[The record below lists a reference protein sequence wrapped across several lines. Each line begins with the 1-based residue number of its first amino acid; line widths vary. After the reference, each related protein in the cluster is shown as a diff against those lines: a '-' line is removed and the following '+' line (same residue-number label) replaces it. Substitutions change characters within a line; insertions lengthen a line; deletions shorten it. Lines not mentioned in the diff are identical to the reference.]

1 MLIPGLPPA
10 GTQQEVFK
18 PDRKVRTTAAEG
30 LAHEPLAD
38 LPVEQQP
45 PFQHTGEHAG
55 EESAATSEPE
65 SDSERQ
71 AGEANTTAQRPSELP
86 RKGLVVDIR
95 A

>member
-18 PDRKVRTTAAEG
+18 PDRKVRTTAVEG

-38 LPVEQQP
+38 LPLEEQA
-45 PFQHTGEHAG
+45 PFEHTGEHAG
-55 EESAATSEPE
+55 DDRQTVEVEGEEAAGKKK
-65 SDSERQ
+65 DSS
-71 AGEANTTAQRPSELP
+71 PELP
-86 RKGLVVDIR
+86 RKGLLVDIR

>member
-18 PDRKVRTTAAEG
+18 PDRKVRTTAADG

-38 LPVEQQP
+38 LPVDRQP
-45 PFQHTGEHAG
+45 AFQHTGQHAG
-55 EESAATSEPE
+55 EEQGAESAAEPGSELE
-65 SDSERQ
+65 KDVAQ
-71 AGEANTTAQRPSELP
+71 AAEPGAPELP
-86 RKGLVVDIR
+86 RKGLMVDIR

>member
-18 PDRKVRTTAAEG
+18 PDRKVKTTAADG

-38 LPVEQQP
+38 LPVEEQGT
-45 PFQHTGEHAG
+45 FQHTGGHAAGGEQAPGIDG
-55 EESAATSEPE
+55 EELAKKEGSASSGST
-65 SDSERQ
+65 
-71 AGEANTTAQRPSELP
+71 ELP
-86 RKGLVVDIR
+86 RKGLLVDIR

>member
-18 PDRKVRTTAAEG
+18 PDRKVRPAAAEG

-38 LPVEQQP
+38 LPVDQQP
-45 PFQHTGEHAG
+45 PFQHTGQHAG
-55 EESAATSEPE
+55 EEQGTESEPTPDSELEADTASAAGPG
-65 SDSERQ
+65 
-71 AGEANTTAQRPSELP
+71 APELP
-86 RKGLVVDIR
+86 RKGLIVDIR

>member
-18 PDRKVRTTAAEG
+18 PDRKVRTPAAEG

-38 LPVEQQP
+38 LPVEEQTA
-45 PFQHTGEHAG
+45 FEHTGDHAASS
-55 EESAATSEPE
+55 EQAPETAKEDAAQKQEGVSSGSP
-65 SDSERQ
+65 
-71 AGEANTTAQRPSELP
+71 ELP
-86 RKGLVVDIR
+86 RKGLLVDIR

>member
-38 LPVEQQP
+38 LPVEQQL
-45 PFQHTGEHAG
+45 PFQHTGRHAG
-55 EESAATSEPE
+55 EEQGAEAQRDADSEPE
-65 SDSERQ
+65 ADG
-71 AGEANTTAQRPSELP
+71 GETTAPRSSELP
-86 RKGLVVDIR
+86 RKGLMVDIR

>member
-18 PDRKVRTTAAEG
+18 PDRKVRTTAADG

-45 PFQHTGEHAG
+45 PFQHSGQHAG
-55 EESAATSEPE
+55 HEPAAEPE
-65 SDSERQ
+65 PEAGNEPQ
-71 AGEANTTAQRPSELP
+71 ANDGKPAAADASELP
-86 RKGLVVDIR
+86 RKGLMVDIR

>member
-18 PDRKVRTTAAEG
+18 PDRKVRTTAADG

-38 LPVEQQP
+38 LPVEQEP
-45 PFQHTGEHAG
+45 PFQHTGQHAG
-55 EESAATSEPE
+55 EELAAESDRGADSEPE
-65 SDSERQ
+65 PDD
-71 AGEANTTAQRPSELP
+71 AKTAAPRSSELP
-86 RKGLVVDIR
+86 RKGLMVDIR

>member
-38 LPVEQQP
+38 LPVEQQS

-55 EESAATSEPE
+55 EEPAATSEPE

-71 AGEANTTAQRPSELP
+71 AGEVNTTAQGSSELP

>member
-18 PDRKVRTTAAEG
+18 PDRQVRTTAAEG
-30 LAHEPLAD
+30 LAHDPLAE

-45 PFQHTGEHAG
+45 AFQHSGQHAG
-55 EESAATSEPE
+55 
-65 SDSERQ
+65 SDDCDETLEQ
-71 AGEANTTAQRPSELP
+71 NADDPVQPAETAKDGELP
-86 RKGLVVDIR
+86 RKGLMVDIR

>member
-18 PDRKVRTTAAEG
+18 PDRKVRTTAADG

-38 LPVEQQP
+38 LPVDSQP
-45 PFQHTGEHAG
+45 PFEHTGQHAG
-55 EESAATSEPE
+55 QEPAAESELEQGGLNQNESQAAGPGSP
-65 SDSERQ
+65 
-71 AGEANTTAQRPSELP
+71 ELP
-86 RKGLVVDIR
+86 RKGLMVDIR